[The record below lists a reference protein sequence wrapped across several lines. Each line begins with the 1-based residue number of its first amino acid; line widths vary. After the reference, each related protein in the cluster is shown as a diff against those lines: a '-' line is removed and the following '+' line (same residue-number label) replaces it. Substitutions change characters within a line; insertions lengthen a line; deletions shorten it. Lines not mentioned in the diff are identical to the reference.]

1 MILLVDIGNTE
12 VKIGVS
18 KNNEIL
24 QKIRLATIASNSG
37 DEYAI
42 KIKSLLGNNDF
53 EGVAI
58 SSVVPIL
65 TTKFVRMFES
75 HFKLKPIVIG
85 PGIKTGL
92 KIKTDNPKEVGS
104 DLIACAVAAKNIYG
118 EDSLVIDLGTA
129 TKFIHTKDSTLD
141 GVVIGT
147 GVEVSARALTN
158 SASLL
163 PDFELKA
170 PKKVLGTNTI
180 ECLQSGLIYG
190 AAAMID
196 GMVYRI
202 KKEVRNDNM
211 KVIITGGL
219 SRLVNENCYQEMVY
233 DENLLLKGLEIIYES
248 NK

>member
-1 MILLVDIGNTE
+1 MILLVDVGNTE

-18 KNNEIL
+18 ENSQITAKY
-24 QKIRLATIASNSG
+24 RLATISTNSG

-42 KIKSLLGNNDF
+42 KIKSLIGVDSF

-65 TTKFVRMFES
+65 TAKFVGMFKK
-75 HFKLKPIVIG
+75 HFNVTPIVIG

-104 DLIACAVAAKNIYG
+104 DLIACAVAARVIYG

-129 TKFIHTKDSTLD
+129 TKFIHTKESTLD

-170 PKKVLGTNTI
+170 PKKVLGTNTV

-196 GMVYRI
+196 GMIYRI
-202 KKEVRNDNM
+202 KKEVKNENM

-233 DENLLLKGLEIIYES
+233 DENLLLKGLEIIY
-248 NK
+248 NLNT